1 MLILSATIITTFLR
15 CNLFSYSRAV
25 IIAPAV
31 ADIFI
36 KLNIQD
42 KVVGVTKH
50 IKGFKN
56 AKKVGTHI
64 KPNLE
69 IIKSLKPDIIII
81 SSYRFF
87 PKEFAEKLNAKIYKY
102 NPYTLDQILKRIEEI
117 GKMFGVQERSKLLI
131 KNLKN
136 KLAQV
141 KSLKNH
147 PKVVYEI
154 MENPYIVAGKKNII
168 SDIIR
173 VAGGI
178 NIIKSKK
185 KLVRFSQEKVRF
197 LNPDIY
203 IYQIGPMNKNPQSPL
218 KRVWFKGCKFKVI
231 KVKEIDFARPN
242 TKSFDNVIFLNKI
255 FNKIYSQQ

>member
-1 MLILSATIITTFLR
+1 MLILSATIITTFLK

-242 TKSFDNVIFLNKI
+242 TKSFDNVVFLNKI

>member
-1 MLILSATIITTFLR
+1 MTF
-15 CNLFSYSRAV
+15 NLFAYSRA
-25 IIAPAV
+25 IIISPAV

-36 KLNIQD
+36 KLHLQN

-50 IKGFKN
+50 IKGFNN
-56 AKKVGTHI
+56 AIKVGTHI

-87 PKEFAEKLNAKIYKY
+87 PQEFAEKIGAKIYIY
-102 NPYTLDQILKRIEEI
+102 NPYTLEEI
-117 GKMFGVQERSKLLI
+117 LEHIKVIGEMFNKKDESKKLI
-131 KNLKN
+131 FKLKN
-136 KLAQV
+136 KL
-141 KSLKNH
+141 KNLKKLKKN

-154 MENPYIVAGKKNII
+154 MENPYIVAGRKNII
-168 SDIIR
+168 NDIIEK
-173 VAGGI
+173 AGGENLIKI
-178 NIIKSKK
+178 NK

-203 IYQIGPMNKNPQSPL
+203 IYQVGPMNKNPLPPL
-218 KRVWFKGCKFKVI
+218 NRVWFKGCKFKVI
-231 KVKEIDFARPN
+231 KVKEIQFARPN

-255 FNKIYSQQ
+255 FSNLN